1 MPCDTHIMDAGG
13 AGGQGAPAADRPG
26 TPSVLASIASYG
38 ASGVSLSAHAVEC
51 VLAQAGE
58 FALDVVVVDDGSGPV
73 VTEAIRASTPGSV
86 SVVARSANRGYAA
99 ACNEGIRRARAAR
112 ADYVW
117 LLNNDI
123 EMQPA
128 TLQRMLETIEERPG
142 WAAVAPVTI
151 DPRPPHL
158 VLGAGVTIGRTRARV
173 RHLLGGRPQ
182 TDLPREPY
190 AVEAIEG
197 AAPLVRLS
205 AIDAVGELDEG
216 YRMYWEDT
224 DWSVRARAA
233 GWQVGVEPRALVSHL
248 VSQSTS
254 GEQRTELMI
263 ANRVRF
269 ADRTGSTTQRLLFRV
284 YFVLGWL
291 PLYTAARLLP
301 RFGLRSGTRMAF
313 RLLARAVR
321 QPAADE
327 QLG

>member
-1 MPCDTHIMDAGG
+1 MPCDTPIMDTGG
-13 AGGQGAPAADRPG
+13 AGGQDAPAADRPR
-26 TPSVLASIASYG
+26 TRSVLASIANYG
-38 ASGVSLSAHAVEC
+38 ANGVSLSAHAAEC
-51 VLAQAGE
+51 VVAQTGK
-58 FALDVVVVDDGSGPV
+58 FALDVVIVDDGSGPA
-73 VTEAIRASTPGSV
+73 VTQAIRASTPGSI
-86 SVVARSANRGYAA
+86 SVVARSVNRGYAA
-99 ACNEGIRRARAAR
+99 ACNEGIRRARAAQ

-123 EMQPA
+123 EMPPA
-128 TLQRMLETIEERPG
+128 TLQRLLDTLEEHPV
-142 WAAVAPVTI
+142 WAAAAPVTI

-158 VLGAGVTIGRTRARV
+158 VLGAGVAISPSRARV
-173 RHLLGGRPQ
+173 RHLLNGRPQ
-182 TDLPREPY
+182 ADLPGEPY

-205 AIDAVGELDEG
+205 AIDAIGELDEG

-233 GWQVGVEPRALVSHL
+233 GWQVGVEPRAVVSHL

-269 ADRTGSTTQRLLFRV
+269 ADRTGSKGQRLLFRV

-301 RFGLRSGTRMAF
+301 RFGLRSGARMAF
-313 RLLARAVR
+313 RLLARALR
-321 QPAADE
+321 RPATDE
-327 QLG
+327 PLD